1 MDGKKLVIYYSLFEN
16 TEYVA
21 KIISENTGADLLK
34 IETVTE
40 IPKKGLGMFLE
51 LIRFLLFKKMPEI
64 KEISLNLEDYDVIFI
79 GTPVWAGNMS
89 APLKTFFSKYKFD
102 GKKVAVFCTAG
113 KSIGN
118 TLENMKKELVDN
130 EIVGA
135 TVFLDVLN
143 NKAETENY
151 VKEWLS
157 TMYKSKEEE

>member
-21 KIISENTGADLLK
+21 KLISENTGAELLK

-40 IPKKGLGMFLE
+40 IPKKGFTMFLE
-51 LIRFLLFKKMPEI
+51 LGRFLLFRKMPEI
-64 KEISLNLEDYDVIFI
+64 KEISLNLDDYDIIYI
-79 GTPVWAGNMS
+79 GTPVWAGNMA
-89 APLKTFFSKYKFD
+89 APLKTFFSKYKFA

-113 KSIGN
+113 KTIGN

-130 EIVGA
+130 EIIGG
-135 TVFLDVLN
+135 TIFLDVLN
-143 NKAETENY
+143 HKEETEKY

-157 TMYKSKEEE
+157 TMYRSKED